1 MAGASKLEK
10 ASIYNVDTDQEVVK
24 CLFNPTEYTFT
35 KTNSWQPARVMGQ
48 NLPIAQF
55 LGGGAWTLTMSL
67 FFDSYGDDDPAD
79 IRDHT
84 EKVVKL
90 MKIDPKLKDPK
101 NKEGRPPRVLF
112 RWGQSWSFKAVISSI
127 TQRFTLFLPNGT
139 PVRATL
145 DVTFQQVE
153 EDGTYPKTNPTSYA
167 EVQKVHVVVPGETI
181 DAIAF
186 EEYGDSALW
195 KLIAD
200 HNELD
205 DPLRL
210 RPGQR
215 LAIPAAP

>member
-1 MAGASKLEK
+1 M
-10 ASIYNVDTDQEVVK
+10 
-24 CLFNPTEYTFT
+24 
-35 KTNSWQPARVMGQ
+35 
-48 NLPIAQF
+48 
-55 LGGGAWTLTMSL
+55 
-67 FFDSYGDDDPAD
+67 
-79 IRDHT
+79 
-84 EKVVKL
+84 
-90 MKIDPKLKDPK
+90 
-101 NKEGRPPRVLF
+101 
-112 RWGQSWSFKAVISSI
+112 
-127 TQRFTLFLPNGT
+127 
-139 PVRATL
+139 
-145 DVTFQQVE
+145 TFQQVE

-186 EEYGDSALW
+186 QEYGDSTLW